1 MSQDNQ
7 TGFHGGRLFVLAWI
21 GVYPVVTLIS
31 LLFGDVL
38 LTLPLAIRTFIL
50 SGLVVGYMV
59 FFWIPIIQRF
69 TKAQ

>member
-1 MSQDNQ
+1 MSHDSQ
-7 TGFHGGRLFVLAWI
+7 TGLHGGRLFVLAWI
-21 GVYPVVTLIS
+21 GVYPIVTLIS

-50 SGLVVGYMV
+50 SGLIVGYML

-69 TKAQ
+69 TKAR